1 MLCIPCPHYG
11 SLCFWLLWGLVTS
24 KFSVSR
30 HCKAYI
36 LYRARK
42 GWEDSV
48 MLSSARTTNIYA
60 REFNPQSILTDF
72 CQASYRELGFEG
84 TFILRTKSNSASNSI
99 FHFYESQML
108 YRIFCYIPFMILF
121 DFLPT
126 MHQVTK
132 LHICQV
138 LFNPVLS
145 QRQER
150 CMSRGSCLELLFYKD
165 HEM

>member
-48 MLSSARTTNIYA
+48 LCCLLQEPQIYMQG
-60 REFNPQSILTDF
+60 NL
-72 CQASYRELGFEG
+72 
-84 TFILRTKSNSASNSI
+84 ILRASLLTSV
-99 FHFYESQML
+99 
-108 YRIFCYIPFMILF
+108 R
-121 DFLPT
+121 
-126 MHQVTK
+126 
-132 LHICQV
+132 LHIGSWALKAP
-138 LFNPVLS
+138 LF
-145 QRQER
+145 
-150 CMSRGSCLELLFYKD
+150 
-165 HEM
+165 